1 VGRDYNFPD
10 TPTEPARRDIARAG
24 LRILE
29 WDHQQRRAVGNRIAS
44 AIDSGIPDATLF
56 ARIDTPHNGDRVCV
70 GVHEMGATKVALVTG
85 ASSGIGKEIAKA
97 LVAGGWRVIGTGRTP
112 PRIASAEAEIRAA
125 AAQGGAITMLAAD
138 LSLMGQAAGL
148 ARQVLAMTNRLD
160 LLINNAG
167 GMTAQKVI
175 TAEGL
180 EANFAGNHL
189 GPFLL
194 TRELLPLL
202 TRTAAGEP
210 YGAVRILNTASD
222 ASEMIPAL
230 DLEDMQGLA
239 NFDPGRAYCSGKLAN
254 VLLERFPTIL
264 TRPDRALKS
273 AGQEWRAAG
282 AGCPC
287 KHHDEAS
294 GLQGATGAGAG
305 RNGLRATLLVTHDA
319 LHRSLLAPC
328 PQPVSAPSGWVRMV
342 GNRSMARRRTSRTSP
357 CCWYCQRQ
365 AASPAPRPRWMAG

>member
-10 TPTEPARRDIARAG
+10 TPIEPARRDIARAG

-29 WDHQQRRAVGNRIAS
+29 WDHQQRRTVGNRIAS
-44 AIDSGIPDATLF
+44 AIDSGVPDATLF

-148 ARQVLAMTNRLD
+148 ARQVLAMTDRLD

-254 VLLERFPTIL
+254 VLLA
-264 TRPDRALKS
+264 RAL
-273 AGQEWRAAG
+273 ADRLDGQGIVAHSVHPG
-282 AGCPC
+282 AVETNFFSNASPETQARL
-287 KHHDEAS
+287 KHLPKATEAE
-294 GLQGATGAGAG
+294 GAD
-305 RNGLRATLLVTHDA
+305 TLIW
-319 LHRSLLAPC
+319 LA
-328 PQPVSAPSGWVRMV
+328 SAPEAAQSNGDYWHKR
-342 GNRSMARRRTSRTSP
+342 ARREPNPTVYDKAVRDRFWAQSEALVE
-357 CCWYCQRQ
+357 
-365 AASPAPRPRWMAG
+365 AALQKAAAH